1 MLRCMTALGAS
12 LHDGG
17 SVDHMIGGGME
28 IIVDWLQ
35 APKHH
40 RFRGVA
46 IGTNEAKIRRTAIGT
61 NKAKIP

>member
-1 MLRCMTALGAS
+1 
-12 LHDGG
+12 
-17 SVDHMIGGGME
+17 ME

-61 NKAKIP
+61 NKAKTP